1 MGKKKNWRTQ
11 RSDNL
16 KVRQGVNGRAVSKD
30 DIKSGALLLN
40 KETEEHDEDDIWLED
55 YMYQNS
61 LGVQSNIL
69 QWKKGSDKSFR
80 KLYHGDGRTT
90 LYRKRKMRQAETA
103 IGLMSMLQNNLKK
116 KLFLFLRSFIQDVR
130 CLPVSTIHQITE
142 HMLQMLC

>member
-40 KETEEHDEDDIWLED
+40 KGTEEHDEDDIWLED

-90 LYRKRKMRQAETA
+90 LYRKRKMRRD
-103 IGLMSMLQNNLKK
+103 LL
-116 KLFLFLRSFIQDVR
+116 
-130 CLPVSTIHQITE
+130 VSTFLPGLESPGDIWTLIVPGVA
-142 HMLQMLC
+142 L